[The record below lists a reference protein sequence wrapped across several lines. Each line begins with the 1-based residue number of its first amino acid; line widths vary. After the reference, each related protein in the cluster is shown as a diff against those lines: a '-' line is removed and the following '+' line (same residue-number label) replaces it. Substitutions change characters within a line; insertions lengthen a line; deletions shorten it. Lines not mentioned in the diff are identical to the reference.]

1 MHLKVAPR
9 KKGAFAVTAEAFA
22 SKSPRHGLCSA
33 EDQVISA
40 TGVARRAERVMTD
53 GVPAT
58 VVATASSPKAGQLVL
73 GLLIRTVGLSLAGA
87 GLLLGLVTLF
97 G

>member
-1 MHLKVAPR
+1 
-9 KKGAFAVTAEAFA
+9 
-22 SKSPRHGLCSA
+22 
-33 EDQVISA
+33 
-40 TGVARRAERVMTD
+40 MTD

-58 VVATASSPKAGQLVL
+58 AVATATSPKPGQLLV

-87 GLLLGLVTLF
+87 GLILAVVTIF

>member
-1 MHLKVAPR
+1 MR
-9 KKGAFAVTAEAFA
+9 
-22 SKSPRHGLCSA
+22 
-33 EDQVISA
+33 
-40 TGVARRAERVMTD
+40 D

-58 VVATASSPKAGQLVL
+58 AAATAESPRPGQLLV

-87 GLLLGLVTLF
+87 GLILAVVTLF